1 MFSWEK
7 KNFSKKKNPD
17 LWIRFLS
24 VYRKHSVS
32 FFWVKG
38 HSNIKENE
46 RCDNLAVKAAESN
59 NLKKDISWG
68 SQIRSYVFHPYQM
81 VKDHR
86 TNYETSNIDKILN
99 GDINE
104 FIRKYLLLKME
115 SK

>member
-1 MFSWEK
+1 
-7 KNFSKKKNPD
+7 
-17 LWIRFLS
+17 
-24 VYRKHSVS
+24 
-32 FFWVKG
+32 
-38 HSNIKENE
+38 
-46 RCDNLAVKAAESN
+46 
-59 NLKKDISWG
+59 
-68 SQIRSYVFHPYQM
+68 M